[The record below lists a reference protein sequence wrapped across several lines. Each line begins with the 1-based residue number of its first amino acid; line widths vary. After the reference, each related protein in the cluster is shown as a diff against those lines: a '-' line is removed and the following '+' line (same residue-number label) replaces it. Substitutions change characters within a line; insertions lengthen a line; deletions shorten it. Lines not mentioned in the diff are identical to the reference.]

1 MKLASW
7 REISSAMDKTNL
19 IMEITDARDPWTTR
33 SKKLEEIARRRGKKL
48 ILIINKS
55 DLVPRQVLNQW
66 IDLFEREGI
75 KATYVSARERLG
87 TLKLRKF
94 IKREAP
100 QLPAKVLIAGFP
112 KVGKS
117 SIINVLKGRSSAST
131 SPVPGNP
138 GYTRH
143 FQLYR
148 IDRNLYILDSPGIIP
163 VEGGPLEMALRGYP
177 PENLRD
183 PIGVA
188 IALLQR
194 AMNSNPKLIKR
205 VYGVDKGDPIKILE
219 QIALRRGWKF
229 KDGEP
234 NLSEAARQIIRDYH
248 RYKLVFYVTPKDL
261 GIFDS

>member
-1 MKLASW
+1 MKLANW
-7 REISSAMDKTNL
+7 REISSAIDKANL
-19 IMEITDARDPWTTR
+19 ILEVVDARDPWTTR
-33 SKKLEEIARRRGKKL
+33 SRKLEGIAARKGKKL
-48 ILIINKS
+48 LLVINKS
-55 DLVPRQVLNQW
+55 DLVPKQILNQW
-66 IDLFEREGI
+66 IDVFGREGI

-117 SIINVLKGRSSAST
+117 SIINVLKGHSSAST
-131 SPVPGNP
+131 SSVPGSP
-138 GYTRH
+138 GYTKH
-143 FQLYR
+143 FQLYK
-148 IDRNLYILDSPGIIP
+148 IDRNLYIIDSPGILP

-177 PENLRD
+177 PEDLKD
-183 PIGVA
+183 PVEVA
-188 IALLQR
+188 LALLQR
-194 AMNSNPKLIKR
+194 ISISNPKLIKK
-205 VYGVDKGDPIKILE
+205 VYGIEEGEPIKILE
-219 QIALRRGWKF
+219 SLALRRGWKF

-261 GIFDS
+261 GLLT